1 VSERPLILIID
12 DDRDVA
18 EAIADAL
25 EDEGYATEI
34 AGDGAEALAQIASGA
49 RPGAVILDLMMPVMD
64 GWEFRARLAKQGM
77 GELPIIVCTADGHA
91 SEKAAELKA
100 VGHLRKP
107 PSLTDLIGVVRAAIG
122 LPPRT

>member
-1 VSERPLILIID
+1 MSARPLILIID

-18 EAIADAL
+18 DAIADAL

-34 AGDGAEALAQIASGA
+34 ASHGAEALTLIAGGA

-64 GWEFRARLAKQGM
+64 GWEFRTRLTEQGL

-91 SEKAAELKA
+91 REKAAKLQA
-100 VGHLRKP
+100 SGHLRKP
-107 PSLTDLIGVVRAAIG
+107 PSLSALLEAVQAALRAG
-122 LPPRT
+122 SS